1 MLPQLTKEQENILMT
16 YRKLNQAPLKEPGLI
31 FLGDSIVEYFPI
43 HELLQSPKYMVN
55 RGVRG
60 YRTELLRTHL
70 DAHVFGTEL
79 EQIFLLIG
87 TNDIGKEIPQKE
99 TLDNVE
105 AVLQAI
111 MRDFPLTKINLISV
125 LPVSQEERY
134 KQKVSIRS
142 NEKIQ
147 ALNQAYRELAQAY
160 HQVSYVDVYSSL
172 LDEVGQLAEAY
183 TTDGLHL
190 SVAGYCILARAL
202 QEIV

>member
-16 YRKLNQAPLKEPGLI
+16 YRKLNQASLKEPGLI

-60 YRTELLRTHL
+60 YRTDLLRTHL
-70 DAHVFGTEL
+70 DAHVFGTAVD
-79 EQIFLLIG
+79 QIFLLIG

-147 ALNQAYRELAQAY
+147 SLNQVYRELAQVY
-160 HQVSYVDVYSSL
+160 HQVGYVDVYSSL

-190 SVAGYCILARAL
+190 SVADYRILAQAL
-202 QEIV
+202 QETL